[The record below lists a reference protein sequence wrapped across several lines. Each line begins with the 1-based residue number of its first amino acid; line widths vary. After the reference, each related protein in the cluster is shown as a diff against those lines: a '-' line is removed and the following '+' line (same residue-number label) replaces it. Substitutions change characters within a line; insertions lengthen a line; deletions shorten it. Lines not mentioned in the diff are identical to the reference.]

1 MGSASLS
8 PAHLNITSCCNT
20 VESRTSGI
28 DLSCTIA
35 KMTFVAILLL
45 VACIAFHDASAQN
58 MGNMWNMGM
67 GRWNNRM
74 MGNMMGNNYN
84 NYGMRNMGLSN
95 WNGGMMGNMRGNN
108 YGTGSNGYMNR
119 MNSNWNNPR
128 YWPGMSNMN
137 MDGNMMGWNYNN
149 PMMGMNRN
157 MNQRNGHWNSNNFGM
172 GNMNGMNN
180 MMNMNMDRKHPQT
193 TYNDADFAVRATVM
207 DKDEI
212 NYQYRINLMEIYK
225 QSEEMNWEEGQ
236 TVTVRYEPGMDL
248 DQMEYIILGEWQS
261 DGAKLTYDQD
271 EYGYMRM
278 SEVSQIMM
286 QGYTGGYHNDCSV
299 EKCSDYTSWC
309 EEQYGICEHD
319 YSTGEHDECRWRNV
333 EELRICGN

>member
-28 DLSCTIA
+28 DLSCSMA

-58 MGNMWNMGM
+58 MGSMWNMGM
-67 GRWNNRM
+67 
-74 MGNMMGNNYN
+74 
-84 NYGMRNMGLSN
+84 SN

-108 YGTGSNGYMNR
+108 YNNYGMGSNGYMNR
-119 MNSNWNNPR
+119 MSSNNNWNNQR
-128 YWPGMSNMN
+128 YYPGMSNMK

-157 MNQRNGHWNSNNFGM
+157 MYQRNGGWNSNNFGM
-172 GNMNGMNN
+172 GNMNGINN

-207 DKDEI
+207 DKDET
-212 NYQYRINLMEIYK
+212 NYQYRINIMEIYK

-248 DQMEYIILGEWQS
+248 DQMEYVILGEWQS

-319 YSTGEHDECRWRNV
+319 YSTGEYDECRWRNV

>member
-28 DLSCTIA
+28 DLSCSMA
-35 KMTFVAILLL
+35 KMTSVAILLL
-45 VACIAFHDASAQN
+45 VACIASHDASAQN

-67 GRWNNRM
+67 GRWNDRM

-84 NYGMRNMGLSN
+84 NYGMRNMGMNN
-95 WNGGMMGNMRGNN
+95 WNGGMMGNMRGNKYNN
-108 YGTGSNGYMNR
+108 YGMDSNRYMNR
-119 MNSNWNNPR
+119 ISSNNIWN
-128 YWPGMSNMN
+128 
-137 MDGNMMGWNYNN
+137 
-149 PMMGMNRN
+149 NRN
-157 MNQRNGHWNSNNFGM
+157 MNQRNGGWNSNNFGM

-248 DQMEYIILGEWQS
+248 DQMEYIIW
-261 DGAKLTYDQD
+261 
-271 EYGYMRM
+271 
-278 SEVSQIMM
+278 V
-286 QGYTGGYHNDCSV
+286 N
-299 EKCSDYTSWC
+299 
-309 EEQYGICEHD
+309 
-319 YSTGEHDECRWRNV
+319 
-333 EELRICGN
+333 GNQMARSSH

>member
-28 DLSCTIA
+28 DLSCSMA

-67 GRWNNRM
+67 GRWNDR
-74 MGNMMGNNYN
+74 
-84 NYGMRNMGLSN
+84 
-95 WNGGMMGNMRGNN
+95 MMGNMRGNN
-108 YGTGSNGYMNR
+108 YKNYGMGSNGYMNR
-119 MNSNWNNPR
+119 MSSNNNWNNPR
-128 YWPGMSNMN
+128 YWAGMRNMN
-137 MDGNMMGWNYNN
+137 MDRNMMGWNYNN

-157 MNQRNGHWNSNNFGM
+157 MYQRNGGWNSNNFGM

-207 DKDEI
+207 DEDET
-212 NYQYRINLMEIYK
+212 NYQYRINVMEIYK

-248 DQMEYIILGEWQS
+248 DQMEYIIW
-261 DGAKLTYDQD
+261 
-271 EYGYMRM
+271 
-278 SEVSQIMM
+278 V
-286 QGYTGGYHNDCSV
+286 N
-299 EKCSDYTSWC
+299 
-309 EEQYGICEHD
+309 
-319 YSTGEHDECRWRNV
+319 
-333 EELRICGN
+333 GNQMARSSH

>member
-1 MGSASLS
+1 MGSL
-8 PAHLNITSCCNT
+8 
-20 VESRTSGI
+20 VESSSPRHNFLLQHVRTSGI
-28 DLSCTIA
+28 DFSCTIA

-45 VACIAFHDASAQN
+45 VACIAFHDASAQY

-67 GRWNNRM
+67 GRWNDR
-74 MGNMMGNNYN
+74 
-84 NYGMRNMGLSN
+84 
-95 WNGGMMGNMRGNN
+95 MMGNMRGNN
-108 YGTGSNGYMNR
+108 YNNYGMGNNGYMNR
-119 MNSNWNNPR
+119 MSSNNNWNNQ
-128 YWPGMSNMN
+128 W
-137 MDGNMMGWNYNN
+137 
-149 PMMGMNRN
+149 RN
-157 MNQRNGHWNSNNFGM
+157 EGWNSNNFGM

-212 NYQYRINLMEIYK
+212 NYQYRINIMEIYK

-236 TVTVRYEPGMDL
+236 TVFVRYEPGMDL
-248 DQMEYIILGEWQS
+248 DQMECILLGEWQS

-299 EKCSDYTSWC
+299 EKCSDYTSWS

-319 YSTGEHDECRWRNV
+319 YSTGEYDECRWRNV

>member
-28 DLSCTIA
+28 DLSCSMA
-35 KMTFVAILLL
+35 KMTFIAMLLL

-67 GRWNNRM
+67 GRWNDRM

-84 NYGMRNMGLSN
+84 NYGMRNMGMNN
-95 WNGGMMGNMRGNN
+95 WNGRMMGNMWGNN
-108 YGTGSNGYMNR
+108 YNNYGMDSNRYMNR
-119 MNSNWNNPR
+119 ISSNNIWN
-128 YWPGMSNMN
+128 
-137 MDGNMMGWNYNN
+137 
-149 PMMGMNRN
+149 NRN
-157 MNQRNGHWNSNNFGM
+157 MIQRNGGWNSNNFGM

-207 DKDEI
+207 DKDET
-212 NYQYRINLMEIYK
+212 NYQYRINVMEIYK

-248 DQMEYIILGEWQS
+248 DQMEYIIW
-261 DGAKLTYDQD
+261 
-271 EYGYMRM
+271 
-278 SEVSQIMM
+278 V
-286 QGYTGGYHNDCSV
+286 N
-299 EKCSDYTSWC
+299 
-309 EEQYGICEHD
+309 
-319 YSTGEHDECRWRNV
+319 
-333 EELRICGN
+333 GNQMARSSH

>member
-45 VACIAFHDASAQN
+45 VACFAFHDASAQN

-74 MGNMMGNNYN
+74 MGNMRGNNY
-84 NYGMRNMGLSN
+84 
-95 WNGGMMGNMRGNN
+95 NN

-128 YWPGMSNMN
+128 YWP
-137 MDGNMMGWNYNN
+137 D
-149 PMMGMNRN
+149 
-157 MNQRNGHWNSNNFGM
+157 
-172 GNMNGMNN
+172 

-207 DKDEI
+207 DEDEI

-248 DQMEYIILGEWQS
+248 DQMEYILLGEWQS

-319 YSTGEHDECRWRNV
+319 YSTGEYDECRWRNV

>member
-1 MGSASLS
+1 
-8 PAHLNITSCCNT
+8 
-20 VESRTSGI
+20 
-28 DLSCTIA
+28 
-35 KMTFVAILLL
+35 MTFVAILLL

-67 GRWNNRM
+67 GRWNDR
-74 MGNMMGNNYN
+74 MMGNNYN
-84 NYGMRNMGLSN
+84 NFGMRNMGMGN
-95 WNGGMMGNMRGNN
+95 WNGRMMGNMRGNN
-108 YGTGSNGYMNR
+108 YNNYGMGSNGYMNR
-119 MNSNWNNPR
+119 MSSNNNWNNPR
-128 YWPGMSNMN
+128 YYSGMSNMN

-157 MNQRNGHWNSNNFGM
+157 MNQRNGGWNSNNFGM

-212 NYQYRINLMEIYK
+212 NYQYRINIMEIYK

-236 TVTVRYEPGMDL
+236 TVFVRYEPGMDL
-248 DQMEYIILGEWQS
+248 DQMEYILLGEWQS

-319 YSTGEHDECRWRNV
+319 YSTGEYDECRWRNV

>member
-1 MGSASLS
+1 MGSL
-8 PAHLNITSCCNT
+8 
-20 VESRTSGI
+20 VESSSPRHNFLLQHVRTSGI
-28 DLSCTIA
+28 DLSCTIVE
-35 KMTFVAILLL
+35 MTSVAILLL
-45 VACIAFHDASAQN
+45 GACIAFHDASAQY
-58 MGNMWNMGM
+58 MGNTWNMGM
-67 GRWNNRM
+67 GRWNGR
-74 MGNMMGNNYN
+74 
-84 NYGMRNMGLSN
+84 
-95 WNGGMMGNMRGNN
+95 MMGNMRGNN
-108 YGTGSNGYMNR
+108 YNNYGMGSNGYMNR
-119 MNSNWNNPR
+119 MSSNNNWNNQ
-128 YWPGMSNMN
+128 W
-137 MDGNMMGWNYNN
+137 
-149 PMMGMNRN
+149 RN
-157 MNQRNGHWNSNNFGM
+157 EGWNSNNFGM

-212 NYQYRINLMEIYK
+212 NYQYRINIMEIYK

-236 TVTVRYEPGMDL
+236 TVFVRYEPGMDL
-248 DQMEYIILGEWQS
+248 DQMEYILLGEWQS

-319 YSTGEHDECRWRNV
+319 YSTGEYDECRWRNV

>member
-1 MGSASLS
+1 MGALWS
-8 PAHLNITSCCNT
+8 PAHLDTTSCCHA

-28 DLSCTIA
+28 DFSCTIA

-67 GRWNNRM
+67 GRWNDRM
-74 MGNMMGNNYN
+74 IGNMMGNNYN
-84 NYGMRNMGLSN
+84 NYGM
-95 WNGGMMGNMRGNN
+95 
-108 YGTGSNGYMNR
+108 GSNGYMNR
-119 MNSNWNNPR
+119 MSSNNNWNNPR
-128 YWPGMSNMN
+128 YYPGMSNMN
-137 MDGNMMGWNYNN
+137 MDGNMMSWNYNN

-157 MNQRNGHWNSNNFGM
+157 MNQRNWGWNSNNFGM
-172 GNMNGMNN
+172 GNGMNN
-180 MMNMNMDRKHPQT
+180 MMNINMDRKHPPT

-212 NYQYRINLMEIYK
+212 NYQYRINIMEIYK

-236 TVTVRYEPGMDL
+236 TVFVRYEPGMDL
-248 DQMEYIILGEWQS
+248 DQMEYILLGEWQS

-278 SEVSQIMM
+278 
-286 QGYTGGYHNDCSV
+286 
-299 EKCSDYTSWC
+299 
-309 EEQYGICEHD
+309 
-319 YSTGEHDECRWRNV
+319 
-333 EELRICGN
+333 